1 VRWEN
6 GALLSVTNGLGYP
19 DDAAG
24 SNDQGLVLYCEGK
37 ERTGMIRHDDHYRGV
52 SYAYLD
58 GIGPGGSHYNYVNP
72 DFFRLV
78 PWEGEGLRPV
88 GYGYDSI
95 EAIVECV
102 RRVESA
108 GKGLE
113 EGHALEARRAA
124 MHAIDAAGIIATP
137 ANSSI
142 NELVTEAARMSI
154 LANGRP
160 ALIEGQGAEAKVRL
174 Q

>member
-1 VRWEN
+1 
-6 GALLSVTNGLGYP
+6 
-19 DDAAG
+19 
-24 SNDQGLVLYCEGK
+24 
-37 ERTGMIRHDDHYRGV
+37 M
-52 SYAYLD
+52 
-58 GIGPGGSHYNYVNP
+58 NP

-108 GKGLE
+108 GEGLAE
-113 EGHALEARRAA
+113 SKALEARRSAA
-124 MHAIDAAGIIATP
+124 RVIDETGIIATP

-142 NELVTEAARMSI
+142 NELVVEAARMSI
-154 LANGRP
+154 LADGAP
-160 ALIEGQGAEAKVRL
+160 AVIEGQGAAARVRL
-174 Q
+174 R